1 MGDHGSSNVGLGSG
15 RRMISDESQLLSVVD
30 RFQSAAVGEGTWLEA
45 LEGVAQATG
54 SRTGQLI
61 GLGSEAAVPFN
72 WMTEM
77 PPEASGVFLEA
88 GGGDPRTNRRVGLGG
103 MIPELQV
110 LADGDFAAYGRP
122 DDPADLKDWIDRF
135 DVPHIC
141 LSPLIKQEGLL
152 VGLAVLRSRKDGHI
166 DRHQRRVFTQ
176 LAPHLRAAVR
186 TQMTLMS
193 QGVSMITGT
202 METLSIAAF
211 VCDSHG
217 RLLAR
222 TSLTEPFLEA
232 GSHFKLRGG
241 RLVTCNEPDGKTLA
255 TEIFAAGLR
264 PGAARPAGPIV
275 LRDVA
280 GDDPLLVE
288 VAALPASRHP
298 FGVERAVLV
307 MVGSRRPAED
317 RAAAI
322 ARALYGLTSTEAQV
336 VDDLVAG
343 LRPQMIAVRRGIAV
357 TTVRTHVRRILEKAG
372 LSSQLELV
380 GRVNARL

>member
-1 MGDHGSSNVGLGSG
+1 MFSSEAGLLAV
-15 RRMISDESQLLSVVD
+15 ID
-30 RFQSAAVGEGTWLEA
+30 RFQSAALGEGTWLEA

-88 GGGDPRTNRRVGLGG
+88 GGGDPRTNRRVGLGS

-122 DDPADLKDWIDRF
+122 DDPPDLNDWFDRF

-166 DRHQRRVFTQ
+166 DENQRRVFSQ

-193 QGVSMITGT
+193 QGVSVITGT

-211 VCDSHG
+211 VCDPRG
-217 RLLAR
+217 RVLAR
-222 TSLTEPFLEA
+222 TSLTESILQG
-232 GSHFKLRGG
+232 GSHFRLRGG
-241 RLVTCNEPDGKTLA
+241 RLVACNDLDGKNLA
-255 TEIFAAGLR
+255 TEIFTAGLR
-264 PGAARPAGPIV
+264 TGASRPAGPVV
-275 LRDVA
+275 LRDA
-280 GDDPLLVE
+280 LGNDPLLVE
-288 VAALPASRHP
+288 VASLPASRHP

-307 MVGSRRPAED
+307 MAGPRRLID
-317 RAAAI
+317 NGAAII
-322 ARALYGLTSTEAQV
+322 ARALYDLTSTEAEIV
-336 VDDLVAG
+336 GDLVAG
-343 LRPQMIAVRRGIAV
+343 LRPQTIADRRGSAV
-357 TTVRTHVRRILEKAG
+357 STVRTHVRRILEKAG
-372 LSSQLELV
+372 VSSQLALV
-380 GRVNARL
+380 AGINDRL